1 MDKVAFCKNLEEV
14 ANKLDDLGLHKQAD
28 ICTEDIKRVASGEM
42 STREAFIKLKLPNVG
57 KMLGLGN
64 FEKSFLRPFYKPF
77 LLAAAVYYGGPQLLK
92 ALKLDPKILTNRQLF
107 NQKLTQMFGKQGAA
121 IAANIAKDV
130 QTKMQQKAVQLGA
143 QAVSGVAGQQSGAV
157 DPSRAAQQP
166 GQQAQ
171 QPSYTNMQ
179 MDVQQVYQQYLTN
192 KSQTAPQMQA
202 VINNKKTAIYNY
214 MTGTMKATPQV
225 AQQQATTFEKLV
237 KSYLNNAGLK
247 I

>member
-1 MDKVAFCKNLEEV
+1 MNRIAFCKNLEEV
-14 ANKLDDLGLHKQAD
+14 ANKLDDLGLHKEAD

-42 STREAFIKLKLPNVG
+42 STREACIKLKLPNVG
-57 KMLGLGN
+57 KMRGSGN
-64 FEKSFLRPFYKPF
+64 LEKSLRPFYKPL

-143 QAVSGVAGQQSGAV
+143 QATSGVAGQQPV
-157 DPSRAAQQP
+157 DPTRATAQP
-166 GQQAQ
+166 
-171 QPSYTNMQ
+171 
-179 MDVQQVYQQYLTN
+179 VQQQSYPNMMIDIQQVVNQFLSKKN
-192 KSQTAPQMQA
+192 QTPQQMQA
-202 VINNKKTAIYNY
+202 AINTKKQTINNYL
-214 MTGTMKATPQV
+214 KANPAV
-225 AQQQATTFEKLV
+225 AKQQADTFEKLV
-237 KSYLNNAGLK
+237 KDNLRKNGLR